1 METVAFERFREAF
14 LAGDA
19 DEVAAAFT
27 PDAAYATNAGVLLRG
42 RDQINAGSSHWSRLR
57 PPGAV
62 VGLQDELLRAGSLDN
77 ERWELIES
85 LVVNK
90 RP

>member
-1 METVAFERFREAF
+1 VETVAFERFREAF

-19 DEVAAAFT
+19 DKVAAAFA
-27 PDAAYATNAGVLLRG
+27 PDAAYATNAGML
-42 RDQINAGSSHWSRLR
+42 
-57 PPGAV
+57 
-62 VGLQDELLRAGSLDN
+62 
-77 ERWELIES
+77 LIES